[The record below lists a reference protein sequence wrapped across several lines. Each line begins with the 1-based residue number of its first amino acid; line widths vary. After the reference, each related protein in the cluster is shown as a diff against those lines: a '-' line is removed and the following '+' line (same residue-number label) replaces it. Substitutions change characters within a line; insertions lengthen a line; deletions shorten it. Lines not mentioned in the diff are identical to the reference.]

1 MDGQKPPMK
10 KRKLTDKN
18 LPSTILSS
26 PTHSVDSQMYQDL
39 VQMERR
45 LDWTMTRKRAE
56 VQDALSRTITTT
68 RTLRIFLS
76 HTVSGQAWQQGETS
90 ASATPAPDGNVNP
103 ETGEGVPAW
112 QFKIEGRLLEPP
124 NQRAKDRVPPRKL
137 STFIKSMVVE
147 LDRDP
152 AQYPDGN
159 IVEFSRSSAP
169 NPLDGFTIRRRGD
182 TLTKIR
188 VVIHLEQQPEVY
200 KVTPELLSVI
210 GVKEETRV
218 GIQQA
223 VWNYIKLENLQD
235 KVDRKMIHADAKLK
249 PIFGQDSIPFME
261 IPHRIN
267 RQLLPPDPI
276 ILYYTLNPS
285 HAPPEKPQAYDVE
298 VKVDDVAMRAR
309 MNHAAVAVTQDTAK
323 ELARMDDEIATLT
336 QSLTQS
342 HLKATF
348 LNSFASDPQA
358 FIQNWLES
366 QSRDLET
373 ILANGQSEGA
383 LRMDDLRRSEYF
395 KLPWVE
401 EAVAIQ
407 EGMRKVAQA
416 ARAPG
421 T

>member
-1 MDGQKPPMK
+1 MA
-10 KRKLTDKN
+10 
-18 LPSTILSS
+18 I
-26 PTHSVDSQMYQDL
+26 
-39 VQMERR
+39 
-45 LDWTMTRKRAE
+45 
-56 VQDALSRTITTT
+56 
-68 RTLRIFLS
+68 
-76 HTVSGQAWQQGETS
+76 
-90 ASATPAPDGNVNP
+90 PD
-103 ETGEGVPAW
+103 
-112 QFKIEGRLLEPP
+112 
-124 NQRAKDRVPPRKL
+124 
-137 STFIKSMVVE
+137 
-147 LDRDP
+147 
-152 AQYPDGN
+152 
-159 IVEFSRSSAP
+159 
-169 NPLDGFTIRRRGD
+169 
-182 TLTKIR
+182 
-188 VVIHLEQQPEVY
+188 
-200 KVTPELLSVI
+200 
-210 GVKEETRV
+210 
-218 GIQQA
+218 
-223 VWNYIKLENLQD
+223 
-235 KVDRKMIHADAKLK
+235 
-249 PIFGQDSIPFME
+249 
-261 IPHRIN
+261 RIN
-267 RQLLPPDPI
+267 RHLLPPDPI

-309 MNHAAVAVTQDTAK
+309 MNHAVVSVAQDTAK
-323 ELARMDDEIATLT
+323 ELARMDDEVRFSFVYRKHYSSETHTKRFTQIATLT